1 MDRIAL
7 SQHTL
12 SANDSVTAST
22 SDILELKHVT
32 KQFPRCPVA
41 AVADVSLQVSQ
52 GDILALLGPSGCG
65 KTTLLRLI
73 AGFETPNAGTVA
85 IAQQPVAGEGS
96 WVSPERRG
104 VGMVFQDYALFPH
117 LTVAQN
123 VAFGLSHGDRH
134 AHNGAKVVHEV
145 LALVGLE
152 GLENRYPHELS
163 GGQQQRVA
171 LARALAPRPFLVL
184 LDEPLSNLDVQVRV
198 KLRQELRDIL
208 KAAGTTAVFVTHDQ
222 EEALSIAD
230 QVGVMRAGRLEQL
243 DTPEHVYQS
252 PRSQF
257 VAEFVTQAN
266 FVLAKRQEGG
276 WLSDIGFI
284 PSDRVI
290 TDLDPASTEAIAFMI
305 RQEEIQLVPDAQ
317 SAIVVC
323 DRQFLGR
330 EQRYTI
336 RTPKGNLLV
345 ARTPAAVHLPVGIG
359 VQLEI
364 TNPRIQGFGV
374 PAPVVV

>member
-1 MDRIAL
+1 MDTSAL
-7 SQHTL
+7 AQYSVF
-12 SANDSVTAST
+12 ANAVTQT
-22 SDILELKHVT
+22 VLELAHVT
-32 KQFPRCPVA
+32 RQFPRCPVP
-41 AVADVSLQVSQ
+41 AVSDISLDLSE

-73 AGFETPNAGTVA
+73 AGFEEPDTGTVT
-85 IAQQPVAGEGS
+85 IAQHCVAGDGA
-96 WVSPERRG
+96 WVAPERRG

-123 VAFGLSHGDRH
+123 VAFGLSQGDRH
-134 AHNGAKVVHEV
+134 ARTTAKTIQDV
-145 LALVGLE
+145 LSLVGLQ

-171 LARALAPRPFLVL
+171 LARALAPQPFLVL

-230 QVGVMRAGRLEQL
+230 RVGVMRAGQLEQIG
-243 DTPEHVYQS
+243 TPEQVYQNPQS
-252 PRSQF
+252 RF

-266 FVLAKRQEGG
+266 FVIAKRQAEG
-276 WLSDIGFI
+276 WQTEIGLFT
-284 PSDRVI
+284 PDQVMANEAERS
-290 TDLDPASTEAIAFMI
+290 EAIALMI
-305 RQEEIQLVPDAQ
+305 RQEDIMLTPDER
-317 SAIVVC
+317 SLLIVC

-330 EQRYTI
+330 EQRYSVQ
-336 RTPKGNLLV
+336 TPQGHVLI
-345 ARTPAAVHLPVGIG
+345 ARTPASVSLPTGTTVN
-359 VQLEI
+359 VSV
-364 TNPRIQGFGV
+364 NPPKLQGFAV
-374 PAPVVV
+374 RI

>member
-1 MDRIAL
+1 MDRVAL
-7 SQHTL
+7 SQHSV
-12 SANDSVTAST
+12 SANAGKSFV
-22 SDILELKHVT
+22 LELQQVT

-41 AVADVSLQVSQ
+41 AVSNVSLAVHQ

-73 AGFETPNAGTVA
+73 AGFESPDAGVVA
-85 IAQQPVAGEGS
+85 IAQQPVAGNGA
-96 WVSPERRG
+96 WITPEKRG

-123 VAFGLSHGDRH
+123 VAFGLPQAERH
-134 AHNGAKVVHEV
+134 SRNIAKIVGEV
-145 LALVGLE
+145 LTLVGLQ
-152 GLENRYPHELS
+152 GLENRFPHELS

-230 QVGVMRAGRLEQL
+230 QVGVMRTGRLEQL
-243 DTPEHVYQS
+243 DTPEQVYQH

-257 VAEFVTQAN
+257 VAEFVTQSN
-266 FVLAKRQEGG
+266 FIPATRTGTGWASELGDFSVERIDAEADVLAAQ
-276 WLSDIGFI
+276 W
-284 PSDRVI
+284 I
-290 TDLDPASTEAIAFMI
+290 TLMI
-305 RQEEIQLVPDAQ
+305 RQEEIQLVLDAQ
-317 SAIVVC
+317 SALTVC

-330 EQRYTI
+330 EQRYSI
-336 RTPKGNLLV
+336 RTPKGNILI
-345 ARTPAAVHLPVGIG
+345 ARTPASVKIPVGAG
-359 VQLEI
+359 VQVRVN
-364 TNPRIQGFGV
+364 NPHLQGFRASV
-374 PAPVVV
+374 PAPI